1 MPCLKPPKREG
12 ECAPSVRKGRCWVA
26 LHWAGTA
33 RATSPLDGDAR
44 TCTTEPE
51 GTKHPILQRRRL
63 VAERSSV
70 RGWQDLRAMR
80 DSRGPCSEKGSFL
93 ARSSRRAF
101 PKGDLRGF
109 SDAWRAYPAKTS
121 SFRMHGARILP
132 RTGDFPVRDRFWDA
146 WSAKLA
152 TDCRPGTHFASILPS
167 ASARERTA
175 AESCRGKA
183 LGNAPR
189 EYIATA
195 SQAKS
200 ALGRSPVTVGRWG
213 THFASILPSSSAR
226 ERIFA
231 TSCQQSGIFVR
242 AGLLPC
248 HSSRTA

>member
-1 MPCLKPPKREG
+1 MQGSLTLGRDGAGDFPARQECPNLHHRAGRDEASHPSAKVSLLRKVKR
-12 ECAPSVRKGRCWVA
+12 
-26 LHWAGTA
+26 
-33 RATSPLDGDAR
+33 
-44 TCTTEPE
+44 
-51 GTKHPILQRRRL
+51 QR
-63 VAERSSV
+63 
-70 RGWQDLRAMR
+70 M
-80 DSRGPCSEKGSFL
+80 

-132 RTGDFPVRDRFWDA
+132 RTGDFPVRDHFWDA

-183 LGNAPR
+183 LGNASR

-195 SQAKS
+195 SRAKS
-200 ALGRSPVTVGRWG
+200 ALGRNPTTVGRWG
-213 THFASILPSSSAR
+213 THLTSISPSSSA
-226 ERIFA
+226 
-231 TSCQQSGIFVR
+231 
-242 AGLLPC
+242 
-248 HSSRTA
+248 

>member
-1 MPCLKPPKREG
+1 MLGGLTLGGDGAGDFPARRGCHRPRSSGILYPKRL
-12 ECAPSVRKGRCWVA
+12 GR
-26 LHWAGTA
+26 LP
-33 RATSPLDGDAR
+33 PLDGDTR

-51 GTKHPILQRRRL
+51 ETKHPVLQRRYL
-63 VAERSSV
+63 DTERSSV

-80 DSRGPCSEKGSFL
+80 DSRGPCSEKCPFL
-93 ARSSRRAF
+93 ARSSRGVSSN
-101 PKGDLRGF
+101 GDLRGV

-132 RTGDFPVRDRFWDA
+132 RTGDFPVRGRFRDA

-167 ASARERTA
+167 ASARERTVVK
-175 AESCRGKA
+175 SCHGKA

-200 ALGRSPVTVGRWG
+200 ALGRSPVTVGR
-213 THFASILPSSSAR
+213 
-226 ERIFA
+226 
-231 TSCQQSGIFVR
+231 
-242 AGLLPC
+242 
-248 HSSRTA
+248 